1 MAISIAVATVIGS
14 VFKEA
19 FTFKTN
25 SMRKEAITLGITP
38 AVVMVYTSMSEAC
51 SESCTFTEAIFAP
64 SGVEWAAL
72 IMGVIA
78 LITHLNQKRKET
90 IKQGE

>member
-1 MAISIAVATVIGS
+1 MNPLLIGPAVEIIKEM
-14 VFKEA
+14 FK
-19 FTFKTN
+19 FKTKT
-25 SMRKEAITLGITP
+25 MRKEAITLGITP

-51 SESCTFTEAIFAP
+51 SDSCTFTEAMFAP

-78 LITHLNQKRKET
+78 LLTHLNQKRKET
-90 IKQGE
+90 IKQAV

>member
-1 MAISIAVATVIGS
+1 MAIPLAFIPVIS
-14 VFKEA
+14 QTITELFK
-19 FTFKTN
+19 FKTN
-25 SMRKEAITLGITP
+25 SMRKEAIALGITP

-51 SESCTFTEAIFAP
+51 SDSCTFTEAMFAP

-78 LITHLNQKRKET
+78 LLTHLNQKRKET
-90 IKQGE
+90 IKQAV